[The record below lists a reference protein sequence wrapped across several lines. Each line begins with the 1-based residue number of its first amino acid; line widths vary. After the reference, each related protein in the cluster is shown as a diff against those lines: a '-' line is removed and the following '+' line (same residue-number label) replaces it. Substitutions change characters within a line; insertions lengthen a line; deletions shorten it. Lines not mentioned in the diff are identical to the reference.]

1 MVEIVSSPVTDARRA
16 QMFPVL
22 TAAELRRIERF
33 GRRQHYRDGELLAK
47 NGAPSPGMCVMLS
60 GQIAVLRH
68 DGLGRVSPFAKM
80 GLGEFAGELAE
91 LSGQPS
97 PVDVRAEGDV
107 EALIVPAEG
116 MRALVVAEADLG
128 ERIVRA
134 LILRRVY
141 LIETKAAGPILIGAQ
156 TLPDMI
162 RLQGFLT
169 RNTQPHSRRCH
180 VSAVTAYSDYDRAL

>member
-1 MVEIVSSPVTDARRA
+1 MAKIVSALVSDSRRP

-33 GRRQHYRDGELLAK
+33 GRRHHYRDGEFLAR
-47 NGAPSPGMCVMLS
+47 NGAPSPGMSVVLS
-60 GQIAVLRH
+60 GRIAVSQH
-68 DGLGRVSPFAKM
+68 DGLGRMSPIVEM
-80 GLGEFAGELAE
+80 GTGEFAGELAE
-91 LSGQPS
+91 LSGLPS

-116 MRALVVAEADLG
+116 MRSLVVAEADLG

-141 LIETKAAGPILIGAQ
+141 LIE
-156 TLPDMI
+156 
-162 RLQGFLT
+162 
-169 RNTQPHSRRCH
+169 SRPPAR
-180 VSAVTAYSDYDRAL
+180 S